1 MEKVDQMVREAIR
14 EMGLYGTAF
23 YEWILYTEKI
33 KEMQQWLRDN
43 PIDHRYDEECELFD
57 GNAPAEQQIS
67 RMSYLILKELGKLP
81 EELQE

>member
-1 MEKVDQMVREAIR
+1 
-14 EMGLYGTAF
+14 
-23 YEWILYTEKI
+23 
-33 KEMQQWLRDN
+33 MQQWLRDN